1 MISTATDEAK
11 VQKLFPN
18 EDLHGLKDKRICF
31 SYDLLKCILESNK
44 KIKNA
49 FLNQCREKLIKKS
62 FKSLDFYDVYKIL
75 CAVMVGRYYLKFDSE
90 HLSYVDPDKIP
101 VDHKIEFSVESA
113 ANFTFQK
120 IDDENIN
127 ENINEKIKSL
137 ENRLNNLES
146 RLDKLEKK

>member
-1 MISTATDEAK
+1 MISTATATDEAK

-18 EDLHGLKDKRICF
+18 EDLLGLKYQRICF
-31 SYDLLKCILESNK
+31 SYEQLKYLLDTNQ
-44 KIKNA
+44 KIQHDV
-49 FLNQCREKLIKKS
+49 LVLCQEKLIKKS

-75 CAVMVGRYYLKFDSE
+75 CAVTVGRYYLKFDSE
-90 HLSYVDPDKIP
+90 ELSFVDPEKIFVNP
-101 VDHKIEFSVESA
+101 EKIEFNVEYT

-120 IDDENIN
+120 MDD